1 MSSITSQSKKINK
14 SIVFRYVLHDL
25 RKTMGMLGQKVY
37 EKYNVSVGELW
48 ACSRT
53 NVVAQGREA
62 MSWIGVMW
70 RG

>member
-1 MSSITSQSKKINK
+1 
-14 SIVFRYVLHDL
+14 
-25 RKTMGMLGQKVY
+25 MGMLGQKVY